1 MISAIVA
8 VDENWGI
15 GYQGQLLEHI
25 PADLKHFKELTKY
38 NVVVMGRNTW
48 ESLPKKDALPRL
60 PDRINIIVSNSMV
73 SNGVISILGD
83 LTVAMPL
90 EGTLD
95 YIKACDMDIFV
106 IGGETIYRQLLPLC
120 DTVFVTKIDAVF
132 EADSHFPNLDQDP
145 NYELVWT
152 SKARNEGGIGYKFT
166 EYKKVE
172 NENQEQQRKI
182 KIWKEQLSS
191 KT

>member
-8 VDENWGI
+8 VDGNWGI

-48 ESLPKKDALPRL
+48 ESLPKKDTLPRL

-90 EGTLD
+90 EETLD
-95 YIKACDMDIFV
+95 YICASDRVCDTDIFI
-106 IGGETIYRQLLPLC
+106 IGGEQIYNALLPYC
-120 DTVFVTKIDAVF
+120 NRVYVTKIDK
-132 EADSHFPNLDQDP
+132 SHDNIDTFFPNLDETGEWEAIEDSP
-145 NYELVWT
+145 MASYNNINYQFWHYDRI
-152 SKARNEGGIGYKFT
+152 S
-166 EYKKVE
+166 
-172 NENQEQQRKI
+172 
-182 KIWKEQLSS
+182 
-191 KT
+191 

>member
-25 PADLKHFKELTKY
+25 PADLKHFKELTQY

-48 ESLPKKDALPRL
+48 ESLPKKDTLPRL

-95 YIKACDMDIFV
+95 YIKTCDMDIFV
-106 IGGETIYRQLLPLC
+106 IGGGQIYNALLPYC
-120 DTVFVTKIDAVF
+120 DRVYVTKIYA
-132 EADSHFPNLDQDP
+132 SHDNIDTFFPNLD
-145 NYELVWT
+145 E
-152 SKARNEGGIGYKFT
+152 SKEWNAIEEDSMASYND
-166 EYKKVE
+166 
-172 NENQEQQRKI
+172 I
-182 KIWKEQLSS
+182 KYQFWRYDRVS
-191 KT
+191 